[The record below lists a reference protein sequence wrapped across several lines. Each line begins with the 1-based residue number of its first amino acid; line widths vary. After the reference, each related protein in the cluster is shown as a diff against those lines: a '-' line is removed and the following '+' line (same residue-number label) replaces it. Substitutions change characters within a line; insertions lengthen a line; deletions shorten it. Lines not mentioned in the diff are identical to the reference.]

1 MTLRLYAD
9 RKGWPLGTVTVEL
22 SHGRMHARDCEE
34 CEVADDVMLDIIPK
48 NSGRRRP

>member
-9 RKGWPLGTVTVEL
+9 RKGWPLGTVTVKL

-34 CEVADDVMLDIIPK
+34 ADDVMLDIIHK
-48 NSGRRRP
+48 K